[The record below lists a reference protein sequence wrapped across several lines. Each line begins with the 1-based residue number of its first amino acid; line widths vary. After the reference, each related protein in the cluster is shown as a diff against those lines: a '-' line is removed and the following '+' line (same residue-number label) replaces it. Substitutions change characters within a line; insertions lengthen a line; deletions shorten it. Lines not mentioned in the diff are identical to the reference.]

1 MRKNN
6 RKRIISTVIVGAMLC
21 AGAAFGTVK
30 YINHD
35 NGGNGNNGTSE
46 TTVSDKAGD
55 VADAEQAVYMTD
67 FQKENAQK

>member
-30 YINHD
+30 YMNRD
-35 NGGNGNNGTSE
+35 
-46 TTVSDKAGD
+46 TVSLYDGLPEGECPEGKGD
-55 VADAEQAVYMTD
+55 SCR
-67 FQKENAQK
+67 